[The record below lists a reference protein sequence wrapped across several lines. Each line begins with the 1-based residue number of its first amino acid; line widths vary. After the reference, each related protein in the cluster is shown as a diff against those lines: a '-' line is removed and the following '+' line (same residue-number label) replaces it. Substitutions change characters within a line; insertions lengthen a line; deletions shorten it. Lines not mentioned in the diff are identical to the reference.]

1 MIVTKIESVTKTR
14 FKVYVDEQF
23 AFVLYKGELSRYRIV
38 AEKEIEE
45 EIFQKLK
52 KEVVLKRAKLRAL
65 HLLNDM
71 DRTEA
76 QLRTKLKQG
85 LYTEDIEEIFQK
97 LKKEVVLKR
106 AKLRALHLLND
117 MDRTEAQLRTKLKQG
132 LYTEDIIEQ
141 TIEYVKS
148 FGYIG
153 DASYARRYIES
164 RRQMK
169 SKKEIYAELC
179 KKGVARDEID
189 SAMEEC
195 YEDLDETMA
204 IQELLRKKRFEPKN
218 ATDTEKQKMYGY
230 LARKGFSYDKIR
242 QVIQVSDWNA

>member
-1 MIVTKIESVTKTR
+1 MIVTKIEPVTKTK
-14 FKVYVDEQF
+14 FKVYVEEQF
-23 AFVLYKGELSRYRIV
+23 AFVLYKSELSRYRIV
-38 AEKEIEE
+38 ADGELTEDA
-45 EIFQKLK
+45 FQK
-52 KEVVLKRAKLRAL
+52 
-65 HLLNDM
+65 
-71 DRTEA
+71 
-76 QLRTKLKQG
+76 
-85 LYTEDIEEIFQK
+85 I
-97 LKKEVVLKR
+97 KKEVVLKR

-153 DASYARRYIES
+153 DASYARRYIQS
-164 RRQMK
+164 KQRNK

-179 KKGVARDEID
+179 KKGISKDEID

-195 YEDLDETMA
+195 YEEQREEET
-204 IQELLRKKRFEPKN
+204 IRTLLRKKNYNPEQ
-218 ATDTEKQKMYGY
+218 ATDVEKQKIYGY
-230 LARKGFSYDKIR
+230 LARKGFTYEQIR

>member
-14 FKVYVDEQF
+14 VKVYVDEQF

-38 AEKEIEE
+38 AEKEIE
-45 EIFQKLK
+45 
-52 KEVVLKRAKLRAL
+52 
-65 HLLNDM
+65 
-71 DRTEA
+71 
-76 QLRTKLKQG
+76 
-85 LYTEDIEEIFQK
+85 EEIFQK

-189 SAMEEC
+189 NAMEEC

>member
-38 AEKEIEE
+38 AEKEIE
-45 EIFQKLK
+45 
-52 KEVVLKRAKLRAL
+52 
-65 HLLNDM
+65 
-71 DRTEA
+71 
-76 QLRTKLKQG
+76 
-85 LYTEDIEEIFQK
+85 EEIFQK

-189 SAMEEC
+189 NAMEEC

>member
-1 MIVTKIESVTKTR
+1 MIVTKIEPVTKTKL
-14 FKVYVDEQF
+14 KVYVEEQF
-23 AFVLYKGELSRYRIV
+23 AFVLYKSELSRYRIV
-38 AEKEIEE
+38 ADGELTEDA
-45 EIFQKLK
+45 FQK
-52 KEVVLKRAKLRAL
+52 
-65 HLLNDM
+65 
-71 DRTEA
+71 
-76 QLRTKLKQG
+76 
-85 LYTEDIEEIFQK
+85 I
-97 LKKEVVLKR
+97 KKEVVLKR

-153 DASYARRYIES
+153 DASYARRYIQS
-164 RRQMK
+164 KQRNK

-179 KKGVARDEID
+179 KKGISKDEID

-195 YEDLDETMA
+195 YEEQREEET
-204 IQELLRKKRFEPKN
+204 IRTLLRKKNYNPEQ
-218 ATDTEKQKMYGY
+218 ATDVEKQKIYGY
-230 LARKGFSYDKIR
+230 LVRKGFTYEQIR